1 MSANAKPLGERLA
14 GVRILIVAPSLKIM
28 GGQAVQ
34 ADLLIRNL
42 RSDNVAVGL
51 QPHNPVPW
59 WPLNYLTHVRYL
71 RTVVVSIFYVCGLL
85 LRIPRHDVIHVF
97 SASYLSFLLAPTPAI
112 LIAKLFGKKC
122 ILNYRSGEAD
132 DHLTRWRRSC
142 HWIIRTADLIVVPSR
157 YLVEV
162 FAKHGFQAEAIFNIS
177 DFNAFKFRDRTTVA
191 PRVLV
196 ARNLEPLYDIE
207 TALRAFA
214 RFRGR
219 YPQAEVKIVGSG
231 SDERRLRRLVA
242 DKAMGGVTFTGR
254 VEREAMA
261 RLFDE
266 SDIFLNSSV
275 IDNMPVAI
283 IEAFYCGLPVV
294 TTNAGGIPYVV
305 CDRENGLLCAMR
317 DDDALAQ
324 ALIAVM
330 EDPQLR
336 AAIIAGGRVDAA
348 CYSWEQVR
356 AQWAGVYLKVLGKP

>member
-1 MSANAKPLGERLA
+1 MSAVRPISERLN
-14 GVRILIVAPSLKIM
+14 GVRILIVAPSLNIM

-34 ADLLIRNL
+34 ADLLLRNF
-42 RSDNVAVGL
+42 RREDVAADF
-51 QPHNPVPW
+51 QPHDPVPW
-59 WPLNYLTHVRYL
+59 WPLNYLTRIKYL
-71 RTVVVSIFYVCGLL
+71 RTVIVSVFYLGGLL
-85 LRIPRHDVIHVF
+85 RRIPRHDVIHVF
-97 SASYLSFLLAPTPAI
+97 SASYLSFLLAPAPAI
-112 LIAKLFGKKC
+112 LIAKLFGKRC

-142 HWIIRTADLIVVPSR
+142 HWIIRKADLIVVPSG
-157 YLVEV
+157 YLVEI
-162 FAKHGFQAEAIFNIS
+162 FGRHGFRAEAIFNIS
-177 DFNAFKFRDRTTVA
+177 DFNIFKFRDRASVA

-214 RFRGR
+214 RFRDR
-219 YPQAEVKIVGSG
+219 YPQATIKIVGSG

-242 DKAMGGVTFTGR
+242 DERIAGVTFTGR

-266 SDIFLNSSV
+266 ADIFLNASV

-305 CDRENGLLCAMR
+305 RDRENGLLCAMR

-324 ALIAVM
+324 ALVTVM
-330 EDPQLR
+330 EDSQLR
-336 AAIIAGGRVDAA
+336 AAIIAGGRADAA
-348 CYSWEQVR
+348 RFSWEQVR
-356 AQWAGVYLKVLGKP
+356 EQWAGVYLKVLGRT

>member
-1 MSANAKPLGERLA
+1 MSAVRPLKERLN

-34 ADLLIRNL
+34 ADLLIRNW
-42 RSDNVAVGL
+42 RSEGVTVGF

-59 WPLNYLTHVRYL
+59 WPLNYLTRIKYL
-71 RTVVVSIFYVCGLL
+71 RTVIVSIFYLGGLL

-97 SASYLSFLLAPTPAI
+97 SASYLSFLLAPAPAI

-142 HWIIRTADLIVVPSR
+142 HWVIRKADLIVVPSR

-162 FAKHGFQAEAIFNIS
+162 FAKHGFRAEAIFNIS
-177 DFNAFKFRDRTTVA
+177 DFNAFRFRDRATVA

-214 RFRGR
+214 RFRSR
-219 YPQAEVKIVGSG
+219 YPHAEIKIVGSG
-231 SDERRLRRLVA
+231 SDEKRLRRLVA
-242 DKAMGGVTFTGR
+242 DEGIEGVTFTGR
-254 VEREAMA
+254 VEREAMT

-266 SDIFLNSSV
+266 ADTFLNASI

-294 TTNAGGIPYVV
+294 TTNAGGIPYIVR
-305 CDRENGLLCAMR
+305 DRENGLLCAMR
-317 DDDALAQ
+317 DDNALAQ
-324 ALIAVM
+324 ALMTVM
-330 EDPQLR
+330 EDSQLR
-336 AAIIAGGRVDAA
+336 AAIIAGGRADAA
-348 CYSWEQVR
+348 RFSWEQVR
-356 AQWAGVYLKVLGKP
+356 EQWAGVYLKVLGRV